1 MTNWR
6 CSHAELHR
14 VSTIGCMY
22 TACAVCARIAAPC
35 VRLYGRFPGMHK
47 GLLQNRIVIFGPLAR
62 CFSLGFRRV
71 SVLTLALSMW
81 AFRRL
86 CPSCHASL
94 SVRTPADFHRRER
107 PLCAELLRDTRTAA
121 LCTDALALRKACR
134 AVRQSSQTALVFPS
148 RQNRCRCGRSVSRP
162 MCSSFRAVR
171 LWAACIGCLFV
182 LARPH
187 AGFASRSPCASSSTQ
202 GLPEVCHR
210 PMAKKNSVPRRP
222 RAGFGACAAF
232 PPLFLE
238 LYPRGQRARRA
249 LVQTLRTG

>member
-35 VRLYGRFPGMHK
+35 VRLYGRFPGMRS

-71 SVLTLALSMW
+71 SVLTLALSIW

-148 RQNRCRCGRSVSRP
+148 RQNRSVQPFRKLRLCVFPHRQIMGSLHRLSFFAHSPSCRLCEQIALRVV
-162 MCSSFRAVR
+162 FRAR
-171 LWAACIGCLFV
+171 LT
-182 LARPH
+182 R
-187 AGFASRSPCASSSTQ
+187 
-202 GLPEVCHR
+202 GLPS
-210 PMAKKNSVPRRP
+210 PYGQKKFCTPSPSCRFRGMRGVS
-222 RAGFGACAAF
+222 AAF
-232 PPLFLE
+232 P
-238 LYPRGQRARRA
+238 
-249 LVQTLRTG
+249 